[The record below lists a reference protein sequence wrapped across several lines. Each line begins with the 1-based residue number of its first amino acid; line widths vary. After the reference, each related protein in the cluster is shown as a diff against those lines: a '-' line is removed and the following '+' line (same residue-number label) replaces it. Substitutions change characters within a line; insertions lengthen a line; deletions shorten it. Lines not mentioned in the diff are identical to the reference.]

1 MKKLFFL
8 MLAVCSIA
16 LTSCSGEEE
25 DIAPAQFSATELQ
38 FTAKGETQ
46 TVKLLNYDKIVIM
59 EADKMVLNTQ
69 KPSGIDS
76 RYANEWLTATVFSE
90 NLKEISVTV
99 AENTTG
105 KKRTFKLPVY
115 THNVDKDAQKGTE
128 KPHNGQT
135 SYITITQESK

>member
-46 TVKLLNYDKIVIM
+46 TVKLLNYDKVVLM
-59 EADKMVLNTQ
+59 NAENPELDKKNNQVYN
-69 KPSGIDS
+69 S
-76 RYANEWLTATVFSE
+76 RYENDWLAATVFND
-90 NLKEISVTV
+90 NLKEISITV

-115 THNVDKDAQKGTE
+115 THNIDKNTQKGTE
-128 KPHNGQT
+128 KPHSGQT